1 MNNIELLSSLNHQI
15 VTLAKNAM
23 SILTSDILAD
33 YRALVSGKPV
43 GDTYDKGVRT
53 SVWDTRYNDFVNGA
67 DTYGYRTLKIDRNIW
82 AVPVVYDAASRA
94 LYVLSSTKNLRAV
107 ISNWDKGRRT
117 HYLHLLTAV
126 SKDRDNQQLSLF
138 EDDMTED
145 SERFEKAQAILGE
158 LIQEAEHV
166 VVIHYDYVGDNA
178 FNGTISLLDREAHIA
193 ASISVDDYLDDDE
206 AKKLSSMTPVD
217 VEANA
222 SQEVAKPSLVAWR
235 GKKKPSDGGKGE

>member
-1 MNNIELLSSLNHQI
+1 MDNIVFLSFLNHQI
-15 VTLAKNAM
+15 VTSAKKAM

-33 YRALVSGKPV
+33 YRVLVGGKTV
-43 GDTYDKGVRT
+43 GDTYDKGIRT
-53 SVWDTRYNDFVNGA
+53 SVWDTRYNYFVNSA
-67 DTYGYRTLKIDRNIW
+67 DMYGYRTLKIDRNIW
-82 AVPVVYDAASRA
+82 AVPVVYDGASRA

-178 FNGTISLLDREAHIA
+178 FNGTISLLDHEAHIV
-193 ASISVDDYLDDDE
+193 ASIPVDDDE
-206 AKKLSSMTPVD
+206 AKQLSLVTPVD
-217 VEANA
+217 AEKNV